1 VRDSVQTL
9 QHTLLPATA
18 QDGSGN
24 SDSSPLRRTT
34 ADPVWSY
41 LTTGKSVKIVAV
53 HSASHNTE
61 PEPGARGGNS
71 AGLRAGSES
80 RSLALDSYFGGRFT
94 SNVHYLKQE
103 LSLSSHAYSGAQQDR
118 NGRNDGE
125 GVAPVNAGES
135 EQGTNLEASPV
146 QTLARLFQYS
156 HHSAKSHLTLTT
168 ALRRQLR
175 HARADCADHVARRYH
190 LLQHLRAV
198 KDVFLLGQPDLF
210 ASVREFCLTL
220 TCGTRPE
227 TGATTAAATPRF
239 SGRESVEALENLCDA
254 VTASVRDVVPEVGLR
269 YISATCDTGGGG
281 AAVFGSPVRSSARA
295 QHPAVSSLDVKGLT
309 ALLREVLQPLSFT
322 GAALSTQSSPTRSSS
337 LSGSNEI
344 PLLLFVSTLCV
355 SPTYERPLTQFFTAE
370 YLEQLNRQL
379 RFLLLLTAAR
389 WTAEYY
395 WLEVISNDS
404 LSIDPLYLEAAPS
417 PPYKRSAPPTAAPRT
432 ESMARDPAPSYARD
446 VLQAKRNCR
455 AGLGVWLHTVTALN
469 NIFMAHI
476 HRSLWPSFEAELA
489 AQSASLL
496 LMQHAFGGLL
506 AEVGDSLMLLREMAL
521 EVVIRGYV
529 ATWAM
534 RTASDTEKEARAL
547 HTEATSPGVGEIG
560 GADSGN
566 KNGRETSNSHRV
578 PRVNVPSSPKAV
590 PYTPTAAVLIAYHQA
605 EDAFAALTQ
614 VVSDLRH
621 VVALTIRHRA
631 ERGLS
636 ERQDR
641 ALAEL
646 QIALS
651 R

>member
-24 SDSSPLRRTT
+24 SDSSPLWRTT

-53 HSASHNTE
+53 HSASRNTE
-61 PEPGARGGNS
+61 PKPGARGGNS

-103 LSLSSHAYSGAQQDR
+103 LSLSSHAYSGAQQD
-118 NGRNDGE
+118 RNDGE

-190 LLQHLRAV
+190 LLRHLRAV

-210 ASVREFCLTL
+210 ASVREFCLAL
-220 TCGTRPE
+220 TCGTRPG
-227 TGATTAAATPRF
+227 TGAASAAATPRF

-269 YISATCDTGGGG
+269 YISATCNTGGGG

-309 ALLREVLQPLSFT
+309 ALLREVLQPLSYT
-322 GAALSTQSSPTRSSS
+322 GAALSAQSSPTRSSPS
-337 LSGSNEI
+337 NSNEI
-344 PLLLFVSTLCV
+344 PLLSFVSTLCV
-355 SPTYERPLTQFFTAE
+355 SPTYERPLTQFFTAQH
-370 YLEQLNRQL
+370 LEQLNRHL

-389 WTAEYY
+389 WSAEYY
-395 WLEVISNDS
+395 WLEVVSNDS

-417 PPYKRSAPPTAAPRT
+417 PPYKRSAPPAATPRA
-432 ESMARDPAPSYARD
+432 ESMARDAAPSYARD

-489 AQSASLL
+489 AQAASLL

-506 AEVGDSLMLLREMAL
+506 AEVGGSLMLLREMAL
-521 EVVIRGYV
+521 EVVVRGYV

-534 RTASDTEKEARAL
+534 RTASDTEKEARAH
-547 HTEATSPGVGEIG
+547 HTAATSPSVGEIG
-560 GADSGN
+560 GADRGN
-566 KNGRETSNSHRV
+566 KGGRETINTHRV

-590 PYTPTAAVLIAYHQA
+590 PYTPTAAVLIAYRQA

-614 VVSDLRH
+614 VVSDLRQ

>member
-61 PEPGARGGNS
+61 PVSGATDAS
-71 AGLRAGSES
+71 DVGLRASSES

-118 NGRNDGE
+118 NDGE
-125 GVAPVNAGES
+125 GVAPVNAGE
-135 EQGTNLEASPV
+135 TNLEASPV

-175 HARADCADHVARRYH
+175 QARADCADHVARRYH
-190 LLQHLRAV
+190 LSQHLRAV

-210 ASVREFCLTL
+210 ASVREFCLAL
-220 TCGTRPE
+220 TCGTRPG
-227 TGATTAAATPRF
+227 TGATSAAATPRF
-239 SGRESVEALENLCDA
+239 SGRESAEALENLCDA

-344 PLLLFVSTLCV
+344 PLLSFVSTLCV
-355 SPTYERPLTQFFTAE
+355 SPTYERPLAQFFTAQH
-370 YLEQLNRQL
+370 LEQLNRHL

-417 PPYKRSAPPTAAPRT
+417 PPYKRSAPPTAVHRAD
-432 ESMARDPAPSYARD
+432 SIARDAAPSYARD

-496 LMQHAFGGLL
+496 LMQHALGGLL
-506 AEVGDSLMLLREMAL
+506 GEVGDSLMLLREMAL
-521 EVVIRGYV
+521 EVVVRGYV

-534 RTASDTEKEARAL
+534 RTASHTEKEARAQ
-547 HTEATSPGVGEIG
+547 HSAATSPSAGEIG
-560 GADSGN
+560 GADRGN
-566 KNGRETSNSHRV
+566 KGGSETINSHRV
-578 PRVNVPSSPKAV
+578 PRVNVPSFPKAV
-590 PYTPTAAVLIAYHQA
+590 PYTPTAAVLIAYRQA

-614 VVSDLRH
+614 VVSDLRQ

>member
-24 SDSSPLRRTT
+24 SDSSPLWRTT

-61 PEPGARGGNS
+61 PVPGAGENS
-71 AGLRAGSES
+71 ADLRAGSES
-80 RSLALDSYFGGRFT
+80 GSLALDSYFGGRFT

-103 LSLSSHAYSGAQQDR
+103 LSLGSHAYSGAQQD
-118 NGRNDGE
+118 RNDGE

-135 EQGTNLEASPV
+135 EQGTNLEAPPV
-146 QTLARLFQYS
+146 QALARLFQYS

-175 HARADCADHVARRYH
+175 QARADCADHVARRYH

-210 ASVREFCLTL
+210 ASVREFSLAL
-220 TCGTRPE
+220 TCGTRLE
-227 TGATTAAATPRF
+227 TGATSAAATPRF

-281 AAVFGSPVRSSARA
+281 AAVFSSPVRSSARA

-309 ALLREVLQPLSFT
+309 ALLREVLHPLSFT
-322 GAALSTQSSPTRSSS
+322 GAALSTQSSPTRSS

-344 PLLLFVSTLCV
+344 PLLSFVSTLCV
-355 SPTYERPLTQFFTAE
+355 SPTYERPLTQFFTAQH
-370 YLEQLNRQL
+370 LEQLNRHL

-417 PPYKRSAPPTAAPRT
+417 PPYKRSAPPTATPRA
-432 ESMARDPAPSYARD
+432 ESMARDPAPPSYARD

-506 AEVGDSLMLLREMAL
+506 GEVGDSLMLLREMAL

-534 RTASDTEKEARAL
+534 RTASDTEKEARAQ
-547 HTEATSPGVGEIG
+547 HAAATSPIAGQSGGAGGAGNIG
-560 GADSGN
+560 G
-566 KNGRETSNSHRV
+566 RRTTSNDRV

-590 PYTPTAAVLIAYHQA
+590 LYTPTAAVLIAYRQA

-614 VVSDLRH
+614 VVSDLRQ